1 MSRIGKNP
9 LVLPKEVKVS
19 VSPDNVHME
28 GPKGKLDWRLP
39 SGIKVEQKE
48 DKLVVSR
55 KADDK
60 QSRSNHGTVRATLE
74 NMVKGVLK
82 GHRKD
87 LEIQGIGFRAAIQGP
102 KVIFNVGLSH
112 PVEFEVPKDVK
123 IGVDNQTLISVEGP
137 DLIRVGLIAAQIK
150 AIKPVEPYKGKG
162 IRYTGEKVLRKQG
175 KAVTK

>member
-9 LVLPKEVKVS
+9 LIVAKEVKVS
-19 VSPDNVHME
+19 IGSSNVHME
-28 GPKGKLDWRLP
+28 GPKGKIDWRLP
-39 SGIKVEQKE
+39 SGIKVEQK
-48 DKLVVSR
+48 DDQLVVSR
-55 KADDK
+55 VNDTK

-87 LEIQGIGFRAAIQGP
+87 LEIQGIGFRATIQGK

-112 PVEFEVPKDVK
+112 PVEFDVPEDVK
-123 IGVDNQTLISVEGP
+123 VGIDNQTLISVEGP
-137 DLIRVGLIAAQIK
+137 DLIRVGLIASQIK
-150 AIKPVEPYKGKG
+150 DIKPVEPYKGKG
-162 IRYTGEKVLRKQG
+162 IRYSGQKVLRKQG